1 MTKRNFKNSVI
12 VVTGAAGNL
21 GTAFCERFGKEGAKI
36 IALDLNAD
44 DVEKLTKELNNKGI
58 ETWGQACDI
67 TNATACEAAVK
78 AGKKH
83 FGRIDHLIN
92 NAGIT
97 HIERYRKMDKNKNI
111 VRKVME
117 VNFFGSV
124 NATEACLDDIVW
136 NKGMVLTVSSVA
148 GFAPL
153 IGRTAY
159 SASKHALHGFFESLR
174 AELAD
179 DGVQCMMI
187 CPSFIS
193 PNEPKDSEKVDA
205 SEKGSIYQPKKLVG
219 KEVTATMAAES
230 VYNAAV
236 ANKPLITVGKISKQS
251 YLLTRVAPNL
261 YENIMRKRLKDEG

>member
-1 MTKRNFKNSVI
+1 MAKRNFKNSVM

-36 IALDLNAD
+36 IALDLNPE
-44 DVEKLTKELNNKGI
+44 DVEKLAQQLKTKDI
-58 ETWGQACDI
+58 QVFAQACDI
-67 TNATACEAAVK
+67 TNAEACLAAVQ
-78 AGKKH
+78 AGKQH

-97 HIERYRKMDKNKNI
+97 HIEHYRKMDKSKNI

-124 NATEACLDDIVW
+124 NATEACLEDIV
-136 NKGMVLTVSSVA
+136 KRGGMIFTVSSVA

-187 CPSFIS
+187 CPSFVS
-193 PNEPKDSEKVDA
+193 PNKPKGYNEEDALEK
-205 SEKGSIYQPKKLVG
+205 SSIYQPKKLVG
-219 KEVTATMAAES
+219 KEVTATMVAEA
-230 VYNAAV
+230 VYNGAL
-236 ANKPLITVGKISKQS
+236 ANKPLIKVGKVSKQS
-251 YLLTRVAPNL
+251 YLLTRIAPNL
-261 YENIMRKRLKDEG
+261 YENIMRKRLKDEE